1 MRKYQMKVP
10 LILLVLFGIF
20 LALPAT
26 FRATRDILGDWV
38 ADVSGDPTGPGF
50 FFHALVLTV
59 IVLGFSKTISTF
71 VLPSG
76 EAIAECHAP
85 GPSPESLCREPI
97 KFSPEDVGHKCH
109 VDGDPKG
116 VALGWVQPDLITC
129 NYTSP
134 PPTSIKQ

>member
-1 MRKYQMKVP
+1 MKVP

-26 FRATRDILGDWV
+26 FRMTRDILGDWV
-38 ADVSGDPTGPGF
+38 ADASGDPSGPGF
-50 FFHALVLTV
+50 FFHALVLT
-59 IVLGFSKTISTF
+59 IMVLGFSKTVVTF

-85 GPSPESLCREPI
+85 GPSPESPCSEKL
-97 KFSPEDVGHKCH
+97 KFAAEDVGKKCQ

-116 VALGWVQPDLITC
+116 VALGWVQPDQVTC
-129 NYTSP
+129 SYAAP
-134 PPTSIKQ
+134 PVTIKQ